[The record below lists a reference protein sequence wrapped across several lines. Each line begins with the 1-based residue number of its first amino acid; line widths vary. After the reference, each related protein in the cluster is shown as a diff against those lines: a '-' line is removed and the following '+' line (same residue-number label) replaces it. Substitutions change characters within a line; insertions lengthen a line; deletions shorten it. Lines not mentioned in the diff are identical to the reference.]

1 MVGWDGTISFRLL
14 RTHVLMTDDRDAQVL
29 KLADVASGVIPLQT
43 SSNAMLAAVLWRHQ
57 WLPFVRPVFEGR
69 FPGVV

>member
-1 MVGWDGTISFRLL
+1 MTIETR
-14 RTHVLMTDDRDAQVL
+14 VL

-43 SSNAMLAAVLWRHQ
+43 TSNAMLAAVLWRLSV
-57 WLPFVRPVFEGR
+57 WLPFVRTVFEGR

>member
-1 MVGWDGTISFRLL
+1 M
-14 RTHVLMTDDRDAQVL
+14 HDDRDAQVL

-43 SSNAMLAAVLWRHQ
+43 TSNAMLAAVLWRHQ

>member
-1 MVGWDGTISFRLL
+1 MTIETR
-14 RTHVLMTDDRDAQVL
+14 VL

-43 SSNAMLAAVLWRHQ
+43 TSNAMLAAVLWRHQ

>member
-1 MVGWDGTISFRLL
+1 V
-14 RTHVLMTDDRDAQVL
+14 HDDRDAQVL

-43 SSNAMLAAVLWRHQ
+43 TSNAMLAAVLWRLSS